1 MNTGIKIIISI
12 IILAI
17 LAVVI
22 GLPKNEIGNNQNMIN
37 DTSHTVVKNNE
48 SSQKLEKPYRIL
60 MMGDSLIAV
69 SGGFGEILE
78 SELRSVKDVE
88 VLRKGKVSSG
98 MSRPDYFDWQKE
110 SASLINSFSPNIAIA
125 MMGTN
130 DAQSFEIIK
139 GGVKKVLTYGT
150 PEWDAE
156 YTNRLKAFNKQL
168 TSNNVKVYWIGLPAM
183 RDEGYAKKIRHVNE
197 LNELASREN
206 DQVTYLSAEKLMAVN
221 GEIYK
226 ATMPDS
232 KGVMRKTRL
241 DDGIH
246 LTTFGAIYLLEKV
259 INELNKDL
267 DL

>member
-48 SSQKLEKPYRIL
+48 SYQIEKPYRIL
-60 MMGDSLIAV
+60 IMGDSLVAV

-78 SELRSVKDVE
+78 QKLINLNDLE

-98 MSRPDYFDWQKE
+98 MSRPDYFDWKKE
-110 SASLINSFSPNIAIA
+110 SASLIDSFSPNIAIA

-139 GGVKKVLTYGT
+139 DGVKKVLVYGT

-156 YTNRLKAFNKQL
+156 YTNRLKVFNKQL
-168 TSNNVKVYWIGLPAM
+168 TSNNIKVYWIGLPAM
-183 RDEGYAKKIRHVNE
+183 RDEGYAKKIRHVND
-197 LNELASREN
+197 LNESAAKEN

-232 KGVMRKTRL
+232 KGVIHNTRL

-246 LTTFGAIYLLEKV
+246 LTTFGATYLAEKI
-259 INELNKDL
+259 INELSKDL